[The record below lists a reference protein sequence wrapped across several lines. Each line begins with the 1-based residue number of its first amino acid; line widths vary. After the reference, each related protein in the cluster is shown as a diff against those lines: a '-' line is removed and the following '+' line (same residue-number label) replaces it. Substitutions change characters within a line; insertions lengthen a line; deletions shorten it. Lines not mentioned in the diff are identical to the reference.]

1 MEPYRKIMAAGQ
13 ADVVMTAHIFHAKLD
28 PVYPATLS
36 KPIIAGLL
44 REELGYEGVVMSDDL
59 QMGAIRR
66 CYGFETAIRLALEAG
81 VDILALA
88 NNLEY
93 APDLATRTIAAVK
106 QLVQDGTLT
115 ETRIHQSYARI
126 LQLKN
131 RLRISF

>member
-1 MEPYRKIMAAGQ
+1 
-13 ADVVMTAHIFHAKLD
+13 MTAHIFNANSIL
-28 PVYPATLS
+28 YPATLS
-36 KPIIAGLL
+36 RPIITGLL
-44 REELGYEGVVMSDDL
+44 RDELGYEGVVMSDDL

-66 CYGFETAIRLALEAG
+66 GYGFETAIRLALEAG

-93 APDLATRTIAAVK
+93 APDLARRAIAVVK

-131 RLRISF
+131 CLRISF